1 MCSKELPDG
10 GVCFDWFD
18 LSVTEEG
25 SNEIDDDI
33 LGGVDSDNDT
43 TKDDNDI
50 LSRQELIHKVE
61 VASNKKIT
69 LTSFRYKKIEFF

>member
-18 LSVTEEG
+18 SAVTEEG

-33 LGGVDSDNDT
+33 LGGVESDNA
-43 TKDDNDI
+43 
-50 LSRQELIHKVE
+50 L
-61 VASNKKIT
+61 
-69 LTSFRYKKIEFF
+69 

>member
-33 LGGVDSDNDT
+33 LSGVDSDNDT
-43 TKDDNDI
+43 TEDDNDI
-50 LSRQELIHKVE
+50 LSRKNLIHNALSRGRVVE
-61 VASNKKIT
+61 
-69 LTSFRYKKIEFF
+69 

>member
-1 MCSKELPDG
+1 M
-10 GVCFDWFD
+10 
-18 LSVTEEG
+18 TEEG

-33 LGGVDSDNDT
+33 LSGVDSDNDT

-69 LTSFRYKKIEFF
+69 LTSFRYKKIEIFF